1 MNDKIT
7 KPLYLTRKDIAKNLG
22 MSESTAYKKL
32 KNAVEIL
39 EITEPNTVWTKQEG
53 NGGTST
59 IKYKA
64 EIQNKLNQNTSTTKY
79 ISKLNKAFDKEKQ
92 KTEMLTAKL
101 KETID
106 IANKLQD
113 EQITILTATSNTIA
127 TLEEKYQKLLN
138 KHNSEIIELKQQLSG
153 AIDLI
158 PDKELNKL
166 TSAQEETDINN
177 YEQIYKDNPI
187 HFEEQLM
194 TLQENPILDAM
205 TEKERIKLINELKE
219 QITNQKNK

>member
-1 MNDKIT
+1 MSET
-7 KPLYLTRKDIAKNLG
+7 KKDLYLTRKDFAKNLG
-22 MSESTAYKKL
+22 ISESTTYKRLIK
-32 KNAVEIL
+32 AIEIAKVM
-39 EITEPNTVWTKQEG
+39 EPNVVWTDQEG
-53 NGGTST
+53 KGGTST
-59 IKYKA
+59 IRYKA
-64 EIQNKLNQNTSTTKY
+64 SLINYMNQKTPTINYVAKLNT
-79 ISKLNKAFDKEKQ
+79 AFDKEKQ

-113 EQITILTATSNTIA
+113 EQITILTATSNTIT

-138 KHNSEIIELKQQLSG
+138 KHNSEIIELKQQLSS

>member
-1 MNDKIT
+1 MNGET
-7 KPLYLTRKDIAKNLG
+7 KKELYLTRKDFAKNLNV
-22 MSESTAYKKL
+22 SESTAYKRLIKAVKL
-32 KNAVEIL
+32 AEI
-39 EITEPNTVWTKQEG
+39 IEPNVVWTKQDG

-59 IKYKA
+59 IRYKA
-64 EIQNKLNQNTSTTKY
+64 QLSDYINHNNPSTNYVAKLNS
-79 ISKLNKAFDKEKQ
+79 AFNKEKQ
-92 KTEMLTAKL
+92 KTEILTAKL

-113 EQITILTATSNTIA
+113 EQITILTATSNTIT

-138 KHNSEIIELKQQLSG
+138 KHNSEIIELKQQLSS

-194 TLQENPILDAM
+194 TLQENPILDTM

>member
-1 MNDKIT
+1 MNET
-7 KPLYLTRKDIAKNLG
+7 KKDLYLTRKDFAKNLG
-22 MSESTAYKKL
+22 ISESTTYKRLIK
-32 KNAVEIL
+32 AIEIAKVM
-39 EITEPNTVWTKQEG
+39 EPNVVWTDQEG
-53 NGGTST
+53 KGGTST
-59 IKYKA
+59 IRYKA
-64 EIQNKLNQNTSTTKY
+64 SLINYMNQKTPTINYVAKLNN
-79 ISKLNKAFDKEKQ
+79 AFDKEKQ

-113 EQITILTATSNTIA
+113 EQITILTATSNTIT

-138 KHNSEIIELKQQLSG
+138 KHNSEIIELKQQLSS

>member
-64 EIQNKLNQNTSTTKY
+64 EIQDKLNQNTSTTKY

-166 TSAQEETDINN
+166 TSAQEKTDINN
-177 YEQIYKDNPI
+177 YEQINNDNPI

-194 TLQENPILDAM
+194 TLQENPILDDM

>member
-1 MNDKIT
+1 MSET
-7 KPLYLTRKDIAKNLG
+7 KKDLYLTRKDFAKNLG
-22 MSESTAYKKL
+22 ISESTTYKRLIK
-32 KNAVEIL
+32 AIEIAKVM
-39 EITEPNTVWTKQEG
+39 EPNVVWTDQEG
-53 NGGTST
+53 KGGTST
-59 IKYKA
+59 IRYKA
-64 EIQNKLNQNTSTTKY
+64 SLINYMNQKTPTINYVAKLNT
-79 ISKLNKAFDKEKQ
+79 AFDKEKQ

-113 EQITILTATSNTIA
+113 EQITILTATSNTIT

-138 KHNSEIIELKQQLSG
+138 KHNSEIIELKQQLSS

-166 TSAQEETDINN
+166 TSAQEKTDINN
-177 YEQIYKDNPI
+177 YEQINNDNPI